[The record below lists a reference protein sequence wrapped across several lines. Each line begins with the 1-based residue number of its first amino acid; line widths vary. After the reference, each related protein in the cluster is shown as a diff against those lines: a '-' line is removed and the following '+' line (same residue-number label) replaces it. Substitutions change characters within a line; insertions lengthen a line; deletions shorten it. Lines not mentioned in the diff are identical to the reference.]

1 MSNLQTCYLLV
12 RRLFVDPMLSLE
24 LIDEEDLKR
33 GDNNRPR
40 ERLSYVCK
48 TRVLDQLD
56 IDNVM
61 FCLYT

>member
-1 MSNLQTCYLLV
+1 MVRQLLANQ
-12 RRLFVDPMLSLE
+12 MLSFE

-48 TRVLDQLD
+48 TRVFDQLD
-56 IDNVM
+56 IGNVM